1 MTGGV
6 AFGKVEANVPG
17 VGSAS
22 DTRTG
27 WTAGAG
33 LEYVLT
39 HNWSVKREYRYVDL
53 AKFSCG
59 AGVCGVPTDVD
70 YRADVARAGVNY
82 KF

>member
-33 LEYVLT
+33 IEHAFAPNT
-39 HNWSVKREYRYVDL
+39 TARIEYRYTDL
-53 AKFSCG
+53 GSGDFSDG
-59 AGVCGVPTDVD
+59 GVTDD
-70 YRADVARAGVNY
+70 SDVTFSAVRAGLSW